1 MILKFFGLKNTCWR
15 NAECV
20 VISDLASFSVQ
31 NGKNYEYK
39 EMLVESCKSYIVDLT
54 VSLGDIS
61 CKAYQKESLKFFGNE
76 ATNQPSINYGY
87 SFFLSNT

>member
-61 CKAYQKESLKFFGNE
+61 YKAYQKESLKIFRLRG
-76 ATNQPSINYGY
+76 NQPSINYGY